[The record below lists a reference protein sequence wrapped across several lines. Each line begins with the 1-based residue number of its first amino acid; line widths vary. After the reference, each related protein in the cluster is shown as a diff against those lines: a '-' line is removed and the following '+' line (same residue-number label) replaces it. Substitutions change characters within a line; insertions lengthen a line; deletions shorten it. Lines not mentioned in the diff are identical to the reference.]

1 MQHVTRPHE
10 SWDAE
15 IATVRVLYGAG
26 RLSELGKVV
35 RGHGGRRALL
45 VSDPGLRAAGH
56 VDAALARLA
65 EAGVETRLF
74 DEVGSN
80 PTEAD
85 VESGA
90 AFARSGGEPPE
101 ILVALGGG
109 SAMDAAKGINFLL
122 TNDGPMERFWGFGKA
137 ERPLLPAVAVPTTAG
152 TGSDAQ
158 SYALISR
165 SDSGRKMACGDRSA
179 RFRTALLDPERANTA
194 PRAGDAAAGID
205 ALAHAVESFVTRVRT
220 PVSSMLA
227 REAWTLLGSSL
238 ESALAGGGVPVYG
251 RLLLGAHLAGAAIEA
266 SMLGGAHAAAN
277 PLTARHG
284 ILHGV
289 AVGMMLPAVVRHNSA
304 VADDLYARLVP
315 GGGAALARRLEE
327 LGKIAGLPPSLA
339 ALGLER
345 GDLPALARAATD
357 EWTGGYNPSPLS
369 EGDFLKLYEQ
379 VL

>member
-122 TNDGPMERFWGFGKA
+122 TNGGPVERFWGHGKN
-137 ERPLLPAVAVPTTAG
+137 ETPLLPAVAGPTTAG
-152 TGSDAQ
+152 TGSEAQ
-158 SYALISR
+158 SYALISQEGT
-165 SDSGRKMACGDRSA
+165 GRKMACGDRSA
-179 RFRTALLDPERANTA
+179 RFRVALLDPELAVTA
-194 PRAGDAAAGID
+194 PREVVASAGFDAVS
-205 ALAHAVESFVTRVRT
+205 HAVEAFVTRGRT
-220 PVSSMLA
+220 PISSMLA
-227 REAWTLLGSSL
+227 AEAWRLLDAHL
-238 ESALAGGGVPVYG
+238 PRALAGAGVDAHGPLQVA
-251 RLLLGAHLAGAAIEA
+251 AHLAGAAIEA

-277 PLTARHG
+277 PLTAHHRIPHG
-284 ILHGV
+284 EAV
-289 AVGMMLPAVVRHNSA
+289 AVMLPWVVRHNSRQ
-304 VADDLYARLVP
+304 VESLYRRLHP
-315 GGGAALARRLEE
+315 GGGDGLAARLEE
-327 LGKIAGLPPSLA
+327 LRTAAGLPASLR
-339 ALGLER
+339 ALGLETA
-345 GDLPALARAATD
+345 DLDELAHAATA
-357 EWTGGYNPSPLS
+357 EWTAGYNPTPLA
-369 EGDFLKLYEQ
+369 EGDFRTFYEQ
-379 VL
+379 AL